1 MFKGKQTLHI
11 DTNARSDV
19 NEKLGQP
26 INLLNK

>member
-19 NEKLGQP
+19 NEKLGLP
-26 INLLNK
+26 LNLLNK

>member
-19 NEKLGQP
+19 NEKLSQP
-26 INLLNK
+26 LNLLNK

>member
-1 MFKGKQTLHI
+1 MFGGRQTLHI

-26 INLLNK
+26 LNLLNK

>member
-19 NEKLGQP
+19 NEKLCLP
-26 INLLNK
+26 LNLLNK

>member
-1 MFKGKQTLHI
+1 MFNGRQTLHS

-26 INLLNK
+26 LNLLNK